1 MAGSPLDQFKVKP
14 LVDLSIGGYDISYTN
29 SSLML
34 TIVAAL
40 VVLFFTL
47 GLRGNSLIPNK
58 FQALIELLYEFISNM
73 VRDNVGNAGKKF
85 FPFVFSIF
93 IIILGCNLIG
103 MLPYSFTV
111 TSHIAV
117 NFAFALFCFLIINI
131 YGLIKHGTH
140 FFSLFVPKGVPIFIV
155 PIISV
160 IEVISYLI
168 RPFTLAIRLSAAM
181 TAGHIVM
188 KVFAGFV
195 ISLGTLSAGLGG
207 LEIIFGA
214 IPLAFSSALVALEL
228 LVAFLQAFIFSI
240 LICIY
245 LNDAVNLH

>member
-1 MAGSPLDQFKVKP
+1 MASPLKQFEVQP
-14 LVDLSIGGYDISYTN
+14 IVDLQFAGLDVSFTN

-34 TIVAAL
+34 TLIVLAIVA
-40 VVLFFTL
+40 FFTF
-47 GLRGNSLIPNK
+47 GLRGNSVVPTK
-58 FQALIELLYEFISNM
+58 MQALIEMFYEFISNM
-73 VRDNVGNAGKKF
+73 LKDNIGPEGKKF
-85 FPFVFSIF
+85 FPLIFSIF
-93 IIILGCNLIG
+93 LLILGANIAG
-103 MLPYSFTV
+103 MMPYAFTV

-131 YGLIKHGTH
+131 VGFARHGLK
-140 FFSLFVPKGVPIFIV
+140 FLKLFVPKDVPIVIL

-188 KVFAGFV
+188 KVFAGFI
-195 ISLGTLSAGLGG
+195 ISLGSIFVLLG
-207 LEIIFGA
+207 A
-214 IPLAFSSALVALEL
+214 VPLAFSVALVALEL

-240 LICIY
+240 LVCIY
-245 LNDAVNLH
+245 LNDAVNMH